1 MPISVCFK
9 VSLWWGGSSDTFL
22 VKDLRLE
29 AKHHSNSAEPVVNQK
44 DRRLEQRTNV
54 SFLGCLSHT
63 TPRGDVTAAEH
74 GVFHRMIGCM
84 RMVLIL
90 GSVARD
96 PVHEEST

>member
-1 MPISVCFK
+1 M
-9 VSLWWGGSSDTFL
+9 
-22 VKDLRLE
+22 KDLHLE
-29 AKHHSNSAEPVVNQK
+29 AQDHSNSSEPVVNQK
-44 DRRLEQRTNV
+44 DRRLEQATNV
-54 SFLGCLSHT
+54 SFLGCWPHT

-90 GSVARD
+90 GRVARD